1 MKIQHLRVNGFGKL
15 NDKEIN
21 FNDGINIIYGENET
35 GKSTLLKFISAMFY
49 GTSKNKN
56 GKNIPDFEKYKPW
69 KTEEY
74 SGTLNYKL
82 DNGEEFSIYREF
94 KRKNPIIYNNYKEDI
109 TKSFKEVRSGI
120 DFLNEQIGLDED
132 TYFSTAITEQ
142 AEVILPLNK
151 QNSLVQKI
159 SNKVLSGDDNIS
171 YTKSMQQI
179 SKLQNENVGTDRTS
193 LRPLNI
199 VNNKIQKLLSRKV
212 ELEKLKEDNEK
223 NIDGQKLEYIL
234 KDDENK
240 LSFIKKV
247 KEFYENNRLKLAE
260 INFNK
265 NNIVEDDERIKELI
279 NELEKIEEYK
289 DYKDYNNKNSYIRIT
304 IVLIIFLLLAVS
316 IFLIRYN
323 NAIHILLLIC
333 FIPLIIALL
342 IMVKNKSFK
351 NKIKKE
357 FLSKKD
363 KLKFELDNLK
373 EKKRNKETML
383 DKKNEKLEFEM
394 DKEKDSI
401 INEYIKSLDINY
413 IDEILNKTYENILH
427 QIESLEKR
435 ISDTKIKI
443 KEVEINKQW
452 YYSKIEELSRIEEE
466 FNSVL
471 EEKEELLFL
480 NKSYNIAKE
489 CLEKAYQETKKMI
502 SPKFTE
508 KLSKTV
514 SKISNGKYSSVFFN
528 DEEGIMVKLEN
539 GNYVPIERLSI
550 GTIDQMYLSLRLS
563 AFDEISSEKIPIIL
577 DETFV
582 FFDNIRLQNIL
593 KYLIENYKD
602 NQIFI
607 LSCSNREKE
616 LLDKL
621 NIEYNL
627 INLEK

>member
-289 DYKDYNNKNSYIRIT
+289 DYNNKNSYIRIT
-304 IVLIIFLLLAVS
+304 IVLIIFLLLAVLF
-316 IFLIRYN
+316 FLIRYN